1 MYITNRGLF
10 RHLCLFEGYLF
21 NWYLFKGYFFNI
33 YLLKDYM
40 FVYASLGVIWD
51 QLVILWPLQ
60 EYQVFKCFP
69 CFFLVFSYFGELRSL
84 S

>member
-33 YLLKDYM
+33 YIFKDYM
-40 FVYASLGVIWD
+40 FRLCLFGGYLGSISHFVASSRVSSF
-51 QLVILWPLQ
+51 
-60 EYQVFKCFP
+60 QVFSLFFP
-69 CFFLVFSYFGELRSL
+69 ILGNYVL
-84 S
+84 